1 MRHKTGTRN
10 ILEMSL
16 SSISVG
22 HLLVDIWLTLK
33 SSLLSQLTPLEKTRG
48 YQLEMAS
55 RLRKGGKF
63 LLLSALELY
72 LVQNW
77 VCGSC
82 SCTGIHICITKN
94 KLVSFSNS
102 ALHFLPLLIPF
113 SKRRSELCPESNTRQ
128 SGRATLHPYGPIEH
142 VCLDKKKGDV
152 NQTELSD
159 WLIILNS
166 TVLLQKVLILKEKK
180 IFWTSSLFNERLM
193 IGAPCRY
200 YYQYVKCVMMYV
212 YLFTSGKERKRL
224 YKDMGIQ
231 SVRSKTVKHS
241 LASRIKDNKHGNSYS
256 QAHVYVRKP
265 HWLLLY
271 RIRNYPD
278 LWIMAFWL
286 LSVVSKIP
294 SNL

>member
-1 MRHKTGTRN
+1 
-10 ILEMSL
+10 MSL

-82 SCTGIHICITKN
+82 SCTDIHICITKN

-113 SKRRSELCPESNTRQ
+113 SKRRGELCPESNTRQ
-128 SGRATLHPYGPIEH
+128 SRRATLHPYGPIEH
-142 VCLDKKKGDV
+142 VCLEKKKRRCES
-152 NQTELSD
+152 NWTQ
-159 WLIILNS
+159 WLINYSKLNCS
-166 TVLLQKVLILKEKK
+166 TSE
-180 IFWTSSLFNERLM
+180 
-193 IGAPCRY
+193 G
-200 YYQYVKCVMMYV
+200 
-212 YLFTSGKERKRL
+212 
-224 YKDMGIQ
+224 
-231 SVRSKTVKHS
+231 
-241 LASRIKDNKHGNSYS
+241 
-256 QAHVYVRKP
+256 
-265 HWLLLY
+265 
-271 RIRNYPD
+271 PD
-278 LWIMAFWL
+278 
-286 LSVVSKIP
+286 P
-294 SNL
+294 